1 MPPAIRGSVHW
12 YDFGP
17 LVGSELSGRRP
28 ALILSNTDLNR
39 GLPVAIA
46 LPMSTSTPSTRYL
59 HNHVFIE
66 AAGSS
71 ASVRQVKTIDRE
83 QLGDKIAEASAI
95 ELEMAVEVLV
105 ERLASAS
112 FAGAGPIETGMLLDV
127 AFHDESDSP
136 QTMRVLVLDYNRANG
151 MAIVVEVENRE
162 AQTSPLRKPIRIV
175 GSSQP
180 ASELAHR
187 VRSFDLQARTVH
199 SIGAIDDA
207 SLTLVG
213 KTLLSI
219 LDS

>member
-1 MPPAIRGSVHW
+1 MPPAIRGSVYW

-17 LVGSELSGRRP
+17 LVGNELSGRRP
-28 ALILSNTDLNR
+28 ALIISNSDLNR

-46 LPMSTSTPSTRYL
+46 LPMSTSTHSARHL

-66 AAGSS
+66 AAGSW
-71 ASVRQVKTIDRE
+71 ASVRQIKTIDRDK
-83 QLGDKIAEASAI
+83 LGDKIAEASTI
-95 ELEMAVEVLV
+95 ELEKVVEVLV

-127 AFHDESDSP
+127 AFYDESDSS

-151 MAIVVEVENRE
+151 MAIVAEVENRE
-162 AQTSPLRKPIRIV
+162 ASVSPVRKPVRII

-180 ASELAHR
+180 ASALVHR

-199 SIGAIDDA
+199 SIGTIDDA
-207 SLTLVG
+207 SLTLIG
-213 KTLLSI
+213 KTLLSV
-219 LDS
+219 LDA

>member
-12 YDFGP
+12 YHFGP
-17 LVGSELSGRRP
+17 LVGSELSGSRP
-28 ALILSNTDLNR
+28 ALIISNTDLNR

-46 LPMSTSTPSTRYL
+46 LPMSTSTPSARHL

-66 AAGSS
+66 AAGSW
-71 ASVRQVKTIDRE
+71 ASVRQIKTIDRE
-83 QLGDKIAEASAI
+83 RLGDKIAEASAI
-95 ELEMAVEVLV
+95 ELERVVEILV
-105 ERLASAS
+105 ERMASSS
-112 FAGAGPIETGMLLDV
+112 FADSGQIESGTLLDL

-151 MAIVVEVENRE
+151 IAIVAEVENRE
-162 AQTSPLRKPIRIV
+162 APTSPVRKPVRIV

-180 ASELAHR
+180 ASALVHR

-199 SIGAIDDA
+199 SIGTIDDA

-219 LDS
+219 LDA